1 MTHIGLLARRLAF
14 VATAVALSADVLHAL
29 TGFGGPGMQRFFTN
43 DLYLAIE
50 LLGVALCVARAL
62 RGPDHR
68 AAWWCVAA
76 GLAVWTAGD
85 ALWILTPSTA
95 DGWLTDALYL
105 AYFPLFCAGLALL
118 AAQGSERVAA
128 RMWVDGLLAA
138 VTVSALIVALLFGP
152 IVGASHGESVG
163 QIAVNLGYPV
173 GDLVVVGF
181 VLAAFATQA
190 WRPGRAWA
198 LLGAGAILSAV
209 ADTLFVYQDAVGS
222 YSAGGLL
229 DVLWPAAFLCC
240 GWAAWQPW
248 RSVPA
253 RDRYG
258 SQTVALPGIFATLAL
273 GLLAWDHFL
282 PISNAAALLATI
294 ALGVAIVRAGIAL
307 HENARLLRTTRHEAL
322 TDGLTGLPNRRRLM
336 LDLERACAPDGPGR
350 RPQRATFA
358 FFDLDGFKGY
368 NDTFGHGAGDL
379 LLQRLATRLASV
391 AEGRGRAYRLG
402 GDEFCVLLRG
412 VGPDT
417 PLLEACRQALT
428 EQGEGFRVGASGG
441 AVAIPE
447 EADDAAD
454 ALQLA
459 DQRMYLAKEG
469 SRPSSRRQTRDV
481 LLQALRERE
490 PDLHEHLRGVAGL
503 AIATGRRLGLSAE
516 QLDEVARAA
525 ELHDVGKLAIP
536 DEILHKPGP
545 LDATEWA
552 LMRQHTIIGDR
563 ILGVAPAMRPV
574 AAIVR
579 ASHER
584 WDGGGYP
591 DRLAGEQIP
600 LGARI
605 VSVCDAFHAMTTPRP
620 YQATRTREEALA
632 ELRRCAGTQFDPD
645 VVEGFCA
652 LALEAPAA
660 APLAEQ
666 APERPHAH
674 ERG

>member
-1 MTHIGLLARRLAF
+1 MTHIGLFARRLVFA
-14 VATAVALSADVLHAL
+14 ATAIALGADALHAL
-29 TGFGGPGMQRFFTN
+29 TRFGGPGMERFFTN

-62 RGPDHR
+62 RGPDQR

-76 GLAVWTAGD
+76 GLAVWTAAD
-85 ALWILTPSTA
+85 ALWIVTPSTA
-95 DGWLTDALYL
+95 DSWLTDALYL
-105 AYFPLFCAGLALL
+105 LYFPLFCAGLALL

-138 VTVSALIVALLFGP
+138 LTVSALVVALLFSP
-152 IVGASHGESVG
+152 IVDASHGESVR
-163 QIAVNLGYPV
+163 QIAVNLAYPV

-198 LLGAGAILSAV
+198 LLGAGAIVSAV

-248 RSVPA
+248 RPLRQ

-258 SQTVALPGIFATLAL
+258 SQTVALPGIFASLAL

-307 HENARLLRTTRHEAL
+307 GENARLLRRTRHEAL

-336 LDLERACAPDGPGR
+336 LDLDAACTREANGR
-350 RPQRATFA
+350 PPRPATFA

-368 NDTFGHGAGDL
+368 NDAFGHAAGDL

-391 AEGRGRAYRLG
+391 AEGRGHAYRLG
-402 GDEFCVLLRG
+402 GDEFCVLLHG
-412 VGPDT
+412 VEPDS
-417 PLLEACRQALT
+417 PLLDACRQALT

-441 AVAIPE
+441 AVAIPAE
-447 EADDAAD
+447 TDDAAQ

-459 DQRMYLAKEG
+459 DRRMYLAKEG
-469 SRPSSRRQTRDV
+469 ARPSSRRQTRDV

-490 PDLHEHLRGVAGL
+490 PELHNHLHGVAAL
-503 AIATGRRLGLSAE
+503 AVAVCRRLSLSAE

-563 ILGVAPAMRPV
+563 ILGAAPAMRPV

-584 WDGGGYP
+584 IDGEGYP
-591 DRLAGEQIP
+591 DGLAGEEIP

-605 VSVCDAFHAMTTPRP
+605 VAVCDAYHAMTGTRA
-620 YQATRTREEALA
+620 YQRTRSCDEALA
-632 ELRRCAGTQFDPD
+632 ELRRCAGTQFDAV
-645 VVEGFCA
+645 VVEAFCE
-652 LALEAPAA
+652 LALDPEAASAAPA
-660 APLAEQ
+660 
-666 APERPHAH
+666 ERPHAH
-674 ERG
+674 EHG

>member
-1 MTHIGLLARRLAF
+1 VTDNWLRARRLVLIAS
-14 VATAVALSADVLHAL
+14 AAALGAYVLHAL
-29 TGFGGPGMQRFFTN
+29 IGLGGPGMERFFTN

-50 LLGVALCVARAL
+50 LVGVALCVARAL

-68 AAWWCVAA
+68 LAWWCIAG
-76 GLAVWTAGD
+76 GLALWTAGD
-85 ALWILTPSTA
+85 ALWIVSPDTA

-105 AYFPLFCAGLALL
+105 LYFPLFCAGLALL
-118 AAQGSERVAA
+118 AAQGQERIAA
-128 RMWVDGLLAA
+128 RMWIDGLLAA
-138 VTVSALIVALLFGP
+138 LTVAALVVALLFGP
-152 IVGASHGESVG
+152 IVDASDGASAR
-163 QIAVNLGYPV
+163 QIAVNLAYPV

-181 VLAAFATQA
+181 VLAAFAAQA
-190 WRPGRAWA
+190 WRPGRAWV
-198 LLGAGAILSAV
+198 LLGAGAILAGF
-209 ADTLFVYQDAVGS
+209 ADTFFVYQDAVGS
-222 YSAGGLL
+222 YTAGGAL

-248 RSVPA
+248 RPVRA

-258 SQTVALPGIFATLAL
+258 SQTVVLPGIFATLAL
-273 GLLAWDHFL
+273 GLLVWDHFA
-282 PISNAAALLATI
+282 PVNDGAALLVTI

-307 HENARLLRTTRHEAL
+307 HENARMLRSSRHEAL
-322 TDGLTGLPNRRRLM
+322 TDGLTSLPNRRRLM
-336 LDLERACAPDGPGR
+336 LDLEAACAPEPDGAPAGM
-350 RPQRATFA
+350 ATFA

-379 LLQRLATRLASV
+379 LLQRLARRLASI

-412 VGPDT
+412 VEPDT
-417 PLLEACRQALT
+417 PLLDACRQALT

-441 AVAIPE
+441 AVAIPG
-447 EADDAAD
+447 EASCATD

-459 DQRMYLAKEG
+459 DQRMYLAKES

-481 LLQALRERE
+481 LMQALRERE
-490 PDLHEHLRGVAGL
+490 PELHDHLRGVAGL
-503 AIATGRRLGLSAE
+503 AIATGQRMALTAE

-536 DEILHKPGP
+536 DDILHKPGP
-545 LDATEWA
+545 LDAAEWA

-563 ILGVAPAMRPV
+563 ILGAAPAMRPV

-579 ASHER
+579 SSHER
-584 WDGGGYP
+584 VDGSGYP
-591 DRLAGEQIP
+591 DGLAGEQIP

-620 YQATRTREEALA
+620 YQPTLTREQALE
-632 ELRRCAGTQFDPD
+632 ELRRCAGTQFDPAI
-645 VVEGFCA
+645 VEAFCA
-652 LALEAPAA
+652 LALEP
-660 APLAEQ
+660 PPGLRLAEQ
-666 APERPHAH
+666 TSERPHAH
-674 ERG
+674 ERS